1 MVQGIFPSEG
11 LLKFK
16 YTQRIMSKFLCFSR
30 LNQLLAE
37 VASCDGHSSIFDR
50 LLKLLNITLDI
61 SDLDYARIPATGKTV
76 VVANHPFGGIEGVI
90 LASILSSRR
99 PDVKIMANY
108 MLGLLNL
115 PDFSNLFIYVDP
127 FGQGESIK
135 SNIKPIRQSLKW
147 LKNDGMLGIFPSG
160 EVSHFHLRK
169 REVTDPEWS
178 CSIARI
184 IRKSSATVLPVFFE
198 GANCLAFQLLGLLHP
213 RIRTVMLPREMLN
226 KSQRK
231 IHVRIGRTVSS
242 EKLRR
247 LKNDASMM
255 QYLRLK
261 TYMLG
266 NRKTNEKTRVHA
278 TFKPSRP
285 AHERIVPPLAPE
297 LLAEEV
303 RTLPTDQVLFDM
315 GKFCV
320 YFAEAQQ
327 IPHLLQEIGRLRE
340 ITFRQAGEGTG
351 KSTDLDR
358 FDSHYLHMF
367 LWNHEANE
375 IAGGYRLGLTDSI
388 LSQYG
393 REGLY
398 TSTLF
403 EYQPAFLER
412 IGPAI
417 ELGRSFVCP
426 QYQKTYQPLML
437 LWKGIGRFVSIRP
450 RYRSL
455 FGPVSVSNEY
465 HSVSR
470 QLIVAFSKQNCHRT
484 DLAKFVRGNNTYI
497 NPFRKN
503 KSVKVAST
511 LIRDIQDLSEL
522 ISDIERDQK
531 GIPILL
537 KHYMKLGGEFLAFS
551 MDYNFSGVMDVLI
564 LVDLAKANRGMLE
577 RYMGHEGARSFLSYD
592 GTKTIAACA

>member
-1 MVQGIFPSEG
+1 MVRDIFQSEG

-16 YTQRIMSKFLCFSR
+16 CTQRLMSRFLCFGR
-30 LNQLLAE
+30 LNQLLTD
-37 VASCDGHSSIFDR
+37 ASTSDGHSNIFNR
-50 LLKLLNITLDI
+50 MLKLLDIRLDI
-61 SDLDYARIPATGKTV
+61 SGMDYARIPATGKTV

-90 LASILSSRR
+90 LGSILSSRR
-99 PDVKIMANY
+99 PDVKIMANN

-115 PDFSNLFIYVDP
+115 SDFSNLFIYVDP
-127 FGQGESIK
+127 FARDESIK
-135 SNIKPIRQSLKW
+135 SNIKPIRESLNW
-147 LKNDGMLGIFPSG
+147 LKNEGMLGIFPAG

-178 CSIARI
+178 CSVARI
-184 IRKSSATVLPVFFE
+184 IRKSGATVLPVFFE
-198 GANCLAFQLLGLLHP
+198 GSNCLAFQLLGLLHP

-226 KSQRK
+226 KSQRN
-231 IHVRIGRTVSS
+231 IHVRIGKALSF

-247 LKNDASMM
+247 LKNDGSMM

-266 NRKTNEKTRVHA
+266 NRKTNEKRHVHG
-278 TFKPSRP
+278 TVKTYRQ
-285 AHERIVPPLAPE
+285 AHERIVPAQAPE
-297 LLAEEV
+297 LLADEV
-303 RTLPTDQVLFDM
+303 RALPIKQLLFDT

-320 YFAEAQQ
+320 YIAESQQ
-327 IPHLLQEIGRLRE
+327 IPHLLQEMGRLRE
-340 ITFRQAGEGTG
+340 ITFRQVGEGTG
-351 KSTDLDR
+351 KATDLDR
-358 FDSHYLHMF
+358 FDSHYLHLF
-367 LWNHEANE
+367 LWNCEAGE
-375 IAGGYRLGLTDSI
+375 IAGGYRLGLTDCI
-388 LSQYG
+388 ISQYG
-393 REGLY
+393 KEGLY

-403 EYQPAFLER
+403 EYQPEFLER

-426 QYQKTYQPLML
+426 QYHKTYQPLML
-437 LWKGIGRFVSIRP
+437 LWKGIGRFVSARP

-465 HSVSR
+465 HSISR

-484 DLAKFVRGNNTYI
+484 DLARFVRGNNTYM
-497 NPFRKN
+497 NPFKKN
-503 KSVKVAST
+503 KNVKVASK
-511 LIRDIQDLSEL
+511 LIRDIRDLSEL

-564 LVDLAKANRGMLE
+564 LVDLVKANRGMLK
-577 RYMGHEGARSFLSYD
+577 RYMGPEGARSFLTYD
-592 GTKTIAACA
+592 CTKTIAACA